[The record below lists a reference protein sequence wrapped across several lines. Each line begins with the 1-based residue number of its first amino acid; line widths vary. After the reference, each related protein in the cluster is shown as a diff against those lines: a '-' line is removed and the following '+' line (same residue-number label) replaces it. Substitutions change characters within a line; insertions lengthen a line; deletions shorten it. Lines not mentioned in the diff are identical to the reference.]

1 MFTQSETTVVQIFWN
16 ISKLTAGTELKISYF
31 NADKT
36 CFVANNS
43 IIVTGQDLQNYTFLE
58 LEEYTEYV
66 FRISLL
72 QRGHIIGEYSAVEI
86 TKADSK

>member
-1 MFTQSETTVVQIFWN
+1 MFTQSETTVVHFFWN

-58 LEEYTEYV
+58 LEEYTEYF
-66 FRISLL
+66 FRISLGDGNIYWKKT
-72 QRGHIIGEYSAVEI
+72 RG
-86 TKADSK
+86 